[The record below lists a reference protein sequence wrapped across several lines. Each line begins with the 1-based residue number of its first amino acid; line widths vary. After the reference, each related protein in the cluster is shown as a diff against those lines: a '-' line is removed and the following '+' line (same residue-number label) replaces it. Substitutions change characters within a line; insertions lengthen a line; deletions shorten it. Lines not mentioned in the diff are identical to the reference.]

1 MRLGA
6 ILLLATFSGACRD
19 SSGLTNTHGSPEAVV
34 EAVFEALASEDRAS
48 LEALMVTAEEHRE
61 LLWDQLPESRDLS
74 FAVARELNE
83 RNSRK
88 ALDNAIA
95 EFGGQRF
102 ELVAIEFTDESEH
115 YDGFSIHFL
124 RRLIARRASDDR
136 EGTLPIL
143 DVFVERNG
151 RWKLM
156 NYDE

>member
-1 MRLGA
+1 
-6 ILLLATFSGACRD
+6 
-19 SSGLTNTHGSPEAVV
+19 
-34 EAVFEALASEDRAS
+34 
-48 LEALMVTAEEHRE
+48 
-61 LLWDQLPESRDLS
+61 
-74 FAVARELNE
+74 
-83 RNSRK
+83 
-88 ALDNAIA
+88 LDNALA

-115 YDGFSIHFL
+115 YDGFSIHFV